1 MFGRKRKPSEFDTPY
16 TCTAAIAKGAPETRL
31 SMLVMGLGSFV
42 HGQRIKG
49 LLYLA
54 AEATYIVFMIM
65 TGLHCLY
72 MLGSLGTVE
81 QQEYWDEA
89 QQVYLYTQGDQ
100 SVTILLYGVATVL
113 LTVLIVFAWRGTLRS
128 A

>member
-1 MFGRKRKPSEFDTPY
+1 
-16 TCTAAIAKGAPETRL
+16 
-31 SMLVMGLGSFV
+31 
-42 HGQRIKG
+42 
-49 LLYLA
+49 
-54 AEATYIVFMIM
+54 MIM

-100 SVTILLYGVATVL
+100 SITILLYGVANHFCDVADGL
-113 LTVLIVFAWRGTLRS
+113 HMERFPEERV
-128 A
+128 

>member
-1 MFGRKRKPSEFDTPY
+1 MFGRKRKASEFDTPY
-16 TCTAAIAKGAPETRL
+16 TCTAALTKGAPETKL
-31 SMLVMGLGSFV
+31 SMFVMGLGSFV

-54 AEATYIVFMIM
+54 AEAAYIVFMIM

-81 QQEYWDEA
+81 QQEYWMRRSRFICIRREI
-89 QQVYLYTQGDQ
+89 
-100 SVTILLYGVATVL
+100 SP
-113 LTVLIVFAWRGTLRS
+113 LRFFS
-128 A
+128 TE

>member
-54 AEATYIVFMIM
+54 AEAAYIVFMIM

-72 MLGSLGTVE
+72 MLGSLGKH
-81 QQEYWDEA
+81 
-89 QQVYLYTQGDQ
+89 
-100 SVTILLYGVATVL
+100 
-113 LTVLIVFAWRGTLRS
+113 
-128 A
+128 